1 MAGSPGLFKRLL
13 DISLTKVLVIALLL
27 IQFPLWFGSGGW
39 IRVWMLE
46 RDVAA
51 KQEEN
56 LAREQRIRELEA
68 EVKDLKRN
76 PKAAEERARYELG
89 LIAPGERFLQWGQP
103 KAAAGNAQQGAN
115 ARSDANAQSGANAQ
129 SLSSA
134 SKKGAQ
140 P

>member
-1 MAGSPGLFKRLL
+1 MAGSPGLLKRLMDL
-13 DISLTKVLVIALLL
+13 SLTKVLVIALVL

-46 RDVAA
+46 RDVAV
-51 KQEEN
+51 KEEEN

-68 EVKDLKRN
+68 EVQDLKKN

-103 KAAAGNAQQGAN
+103 KAPA
-115 ARSDANAQSGANAQ
+115 SNAQSGANAQ
-129 SLSSA
+129 SSNSA
-134 SKKGAQ
+134 PKKGAQ

>member
-1 MAGSPGLFKRLL
+1 MASSPGLFKRLL
-13 DISLTKVLVIALLL
+13 DLSLTKILVISLIL

-39 IRVWMLE
+39 IRVWLLE
-46 RDVAA
+46 RQVTA
-51 KQEEN
+51 KEQEN

-68 EVKDLKRN
+68 EVQDLKKN

-103 KAAAGNAQQGAN
+103 QGDKPAANGE
-115 ARSDANAQSGANAQ
+115 
-129 SLSSA
+129 SS
-134 SKKGAQ
+134 SPPLHKGAR

>member
-1 MAGSPGLFKRLL
+1 MADSPGWFKKLL
-13 DISLTKVLVIALLL
+13 DLSLTRVLVIALVL

-39 IRVWMLE
+39 IRVWLLE
-46 RDVAA
+46 RDIAVR
-51 KQEEN
+51 QEEN

-68 EVKDLKRN
+68 EVQDLKRN

-103 KAAAGNAQQGAN
+103 KAPAANGQT
-115 ARSDANAQSGANAQ
+115 
-129 SLSSA
+129 SSQA
-134 SKKGAQ
+134 GKGAQ